1 MARKRAAARSEVP
14 AVDGKPAAAPAK
26 EKPRGLW
33 GYVRSIAPAVL
44 VALAIRAF
52 LFEPF
57 SIPSGSML
65 PTLDI
70 GDYVIVSKWA
80 YGLRMPFTNDM
91 LWQAA
96 EPRRGDVI
104 VFEKPF
110 EPREDLIKRVVGL
123 PGDVVTLRDGVVYV
137 NGEAQPRRLLQEA
150 FAFEDR
156 DEASGRWTERHGAL
170 FEEKLERDSGAAHAH
185 LVLQTNP
192 FETDEGPFRV
202 PPGEVMVMGDNRD
215 NSADSRVGGWFV
227 PFGNIRGRADVIG
240 FSAGNGRLRMDRF
253 FRGID
258 AGVPEGG

>member
-1 MARKRAAARSEVP
+1 MARKRAAARSEAP
-14 AVDGKPAAAPAK
+14 ADDARRAAAAK
-26 EKPRGLW
+26 PDKPKGIL
-33 GYVRSIAPAVL
+33 GHVRSIAPAVL
-44 VALAIRAF
+44 IALAIRSF

-80 YGLRMPFTNDM
+80 YGMRMPFTNDM

-96 EPRRGDVI
+96 DPKRGDVI

-123 PGDVVTLRDGVVYV
+123 PGDVITLKDGVVFV
-137 NGEAQPRRLLQEA
+137 NGEAQPRRLLDEA
-150 FAFEDR
+150 APFEDR

-170 FEEKLERDSGAAHAH
+170 FSEKLLRPDGKTHVHYAM
-185 LVLQTNP
+185 QTSP
-192 FETDEGPFRV
+192 FEADEGPFRV
-202 PPGEVMVMGDNRD
+202 PPGHVMVLGDNRD

-240 FSAGNGRLRMDRF
+240 FSSGNGRLRMDRF

-258 AGVPEGG
+258 SGVPD